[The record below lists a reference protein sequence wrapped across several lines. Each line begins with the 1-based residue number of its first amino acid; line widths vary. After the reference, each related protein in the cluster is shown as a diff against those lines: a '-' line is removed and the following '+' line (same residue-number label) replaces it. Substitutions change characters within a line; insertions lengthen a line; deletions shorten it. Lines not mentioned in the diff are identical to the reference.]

1 MDLLVNRVKDTSG
14 YGDMIFIN
22 GSTPTTSEFVDAVAQ
37 RVFVMLRTFETEW
50 YLNESTGVPYLSR
63 ILGFKVKKEVVDR
76 ILQQKILEVPGVA
89 DILEFSSTQSIDRTY
104 EVRMKIRTT
113 SGDTFSEVQTIGVV

>member
-14 YGDMIFIN
+14 YGDMIFVN

-50 YLNESTGVPYLSR
+50 YLNESAGVPYLSR